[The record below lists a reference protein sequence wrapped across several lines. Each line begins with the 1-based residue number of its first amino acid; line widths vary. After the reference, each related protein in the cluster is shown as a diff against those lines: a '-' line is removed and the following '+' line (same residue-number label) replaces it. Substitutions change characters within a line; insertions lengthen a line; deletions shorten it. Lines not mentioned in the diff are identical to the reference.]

1 MKKYSY
7 PSYEQFLVDS
17 RPNQASPRAR
27 GQRLVAGPPP
37 PPRAWLVNTPP
48 GSLSCPH
55 TYFYLVIIVATDLSN

>member
-7 PSYEQFLVDS
+7 HSYEQFLVDS

-37 PPRAWLVNTPP
+37 PPRVGAKHSTRITLM
-48 GSLSCPH
+48 SAYLFLLSYNYSHGP
-55 TYFYLVIIVATDLSN
+55 L